1 MSLAK
6 NTVAVII
13 LSLVVSLSV
22 YLVLAQGGWVEPI
35 VAPPGGNADAPLN
48 TGSTGQSKSGGLI
61 LNTGGA
67 ANGLIVSSGNVG
79 IGITE
84 PRTPLEIK
92 STLDSTLRLTQ
103 AGGGWNYIEFYN
115 DTART
120 LWMGMQ
126 TDSSFG
132 INGQVSLDT
141 TNGNV
146 SLNNSRLM
154 GLAAPI
160 AASDAAT
167 KGYVDAQI
175 PSFPTLVSSYCE
187 ADGTFQSTSCTTT
200 AVCPSGKIIKSAG
213 RGSAAITTSGYKEH
227 AESSA
232 FNRAFGS
239 MNTGTCAGA
248 TSCSQ
253 TVNPPGNST
262 GYAYVVA
269 WCE

>member
-115 DTART
+115 DTVRT

-175 PSFPTLVSSYCE
+175 PSLPTLVSANCE
-187 ADGTFQSTSCTTT
+187 MDNYPCTAT

-227 AESSA
+227 AESRA

-248 TSCSQ
+248 TSCSHS
-253 TVNPPGNST
+253 VAVGGGSV
-262 GYAYVVA
+262 GYAYVSA